1 VHITDLL
8 PRENTYVPLEGPTLR
23 QALKTMVADLAERGV
38 VQVPGTLED
47 RIDGEPMRDAVVVS
61 SRVVMPRYRTVAVPR
76 LVLALGVAP
85 EPLNAKEAGLDARP
99 RVVVLALSPPDEAS
113 LFLQVLASL
122 ERLLHQDDVVDRIL
136 AAPTAADV
144 LTVPALARLEVQ
156 ESLAARDIMSR
167 RVDAVPPSTLVREA
181 VRLLVRNRIRAVPVV
196 GDKGEVL
203 GLVTDRHV
211 MQALLPLPR
220 ETEEPGAGEGTQNL
234 TVRDIMARSVLC
246 ISEELGIDEVVA
258 TMFNKDLELLPVVK
272 DGAMTGVVTRTEIVR
287 KLFGP

>member
-1 VHITDLL
+1 MHITDLL
-8 PRENTYVPLEGPTLR
+8 RRENTYVPLEGPTLR
-23 QALKTMVADLAERGV
+23 QALKTMVADLGERGV

-47 RIDGEPMRDAVVVS
+47 RIDGETMRDAVVVS

-99 RVVVLALSPPDEAS
+99 RVVVLAVSPPDEPS

-122 ERLLHQDDVVDRIL
+122 ERLLRQDDVVDQIL

-144 LTVPALARLEVQ
+144 LAVPALARLEVQ

-167 RVDAVPPSTLVREA
+167 RVDAVPPGTPVREA

-220 ETEEPGAGEGTQNL
+220 ETEEGEGAQNL

-246 ISEELGIDEVVA
+246 ISEELGIDEVVT

-272 DGAMTGVVTRTEIVR
+272 DGAMTGVVTRAEIVR